1 LPKSVARGVSAA
13 QQARKG
19 AGAGGDCPPAD
30 FVFDWVSRQHPKKY
44 FKRMAL
50 FATIQPLFVLS
61 GFAVGFL
68 VGMTGVGGGSLMTPL
83 LILLFH
89 VHPVTAV
96 GTDLIYASV
105 TKTGGSMVHGL
116 NRTIDWRIVRRLAS
130 GSLPASVLTMAALW
144 WLKFDPAAYSAL
156 VTKCL
161 GVALLA
167 TAAALLLRRRL
178 LASYSRRVG
187 VLSERQTR
195 TCTIVTGI
203 VLGVLV
209 TISSVGAGALG
220 VTALLLL
227 YPELPIVRIAGSD
240 IAHAVPLTL
249 VAGTG
254 HLVAGGVDT
263 AMLVSLLCGSL
274 PGIMLASLFAP
285 RLPDLA
291 LRIVLA
297 VTLTIVALRLLS
309 A

>member
-1 LPKSVARGVSAA
+1 
-13 QQARKG
+13 
-19 AGAGGDCPPAD
+19 
-30 FVFDWVSRQHPKKY
+30 
-44 FKRMAL
+44 MAL
-50 FATIQPLFVLS
+50 FETIQPLFVLS

-96 GTDLIYASV
+96 GTDLIYASI
-105 TKTGGSMVHGL
+105 TKTGGSVVHGF

-130 GSLPASVLTMAALW
+130 GSLPASLLTLGALSL
-144 WLKFDPAAYSAL
+144 LKIDPAQYGAL
-156 VTKCL
+156 VTKIL

-178 LASYSRRVG
+178 LASYSKRVG
-187 VLSERQTR
+187 VLSEGQTR
-195 TCTIVTGI
+195 FYTILTGV

-227 YPELPIVRIAGSD
+227 YPELPVVKIAGSD

-249 VAGTG
+249 VAGMG
-254 HLVAGGVDT
+254 HLAAGGVNMT
-263 AMLVSLLCGSL
+263 VLVSLLCGSL
-274 PGIMLASLFAP
+274 PGIILASLFAP
-285 RLPDLA
+285 RLPDGL
-291 LRIVLA
+291 LRAVLA
-297 VTLTIVALRLLS
+297 ITLAVVAVRLLS

>member
-1 LPKSVARGVSAA
+1 MS
-13 QQARKG
+13 
-19 AGAGGDCPPAD
+19 
-30 FVFDWVSRQHPKKY
+30 
-44 FKRMAL
+44 L
-50 FATIQPLFVLS
+50 FASIQPLFVLS

-89 VHPVTAV
+89 VNPVTAV

-105 TKTGGSMVHGL
+105 TKTGGSLVHGF
-116 NRTIDWRIVRRLAS
+116 NRTIDWRIVRRLAF
-130 GSLPASVLTMAALW
+130 GSLPAAVLTLATLH
-144 WLKFDPAAYSAL
+144 LLEIDRAAYSAV
-156 VTKCL
+156 VTKVL

-167 TAAALLLRRRL
+167 TAAAILMRRRL
-178 LASYSRRVG
+178 LASYSKRIG
-187 VLSERQTR
+187 ILSDERTR
-195 TCTIVTGI
+195 FYTIATGA

-227 YPELPIVRIAGSD
+227 YPELPVVKIAGSD

-249 VAGTG
+249 VAGMG
-254 HLVAGGVDT
+254 HVAAGGVDMT
-263 AMLVSLLCGSL
+263 VLVSLLCGSL

-285 RLPDLA
+285 RMPDTA

-297 VTLTIVALRLLS
+297 VTLTVIAIRLLS

>member
-1 LPKSVARGVSAA
+1 LAHLSEI
-13 QQARKG
+13 
-19 AGAGGDCPPAD
+19 
-30 FVFDWVSRQHPKKY
+30 SRKY
-44 FKRMAL
+44 FCTSEMAL
-50 FATIQPLFVLS
+50 FATIQPLFVVS

-105 TKTGGSMVHGL
+105 TKTGGSLVHGF
-116 NRTIDWRIVRRLAS
+116 NRTIDWRIVRRLAM
-130 GSLPASVLTMAALW
+130 GSLPASVLTMTLLWAL
-144 WLKFDPAAYSAL
+144 KIDQGAYSAL
-156 VTKCL
+156 VTKSL
-161 GVALLA
+161 GVALIA
-167 TAAALLLRRRL
+167 TAAALLFRKRL
-178 LASYSRRVG
+178 LATYSQRIG
-187 VLSERQTR
+187 VLSEDQTR
-195 TCTIVTGI
+195 SYTIVTGVI
-203 VLGVLV
+203 LGVLV

-227 YPELPIVRIAGSD
+227 YPELPVVRIAGSD

-249 VAGTG
+249 IAGMG
-254 HLVAGGVDT
+254 HLVSGGVDT
-263 AMLVSLLCGSL
+263 TVLISLLCGSL

-285 RLPDLA
+285 RLPDFA

-297 VTLTIVALRLLS
+297 VTLVVVAIRLLS